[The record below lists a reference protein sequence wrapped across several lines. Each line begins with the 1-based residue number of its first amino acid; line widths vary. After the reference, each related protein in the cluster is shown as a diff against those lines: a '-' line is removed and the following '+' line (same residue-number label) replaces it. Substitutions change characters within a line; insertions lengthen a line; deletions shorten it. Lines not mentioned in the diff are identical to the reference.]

1 MSMSFAKALAYL
13 NISERSIVTIQGVN
27 SPEHLASVM
36 GTVLGN
42 CIFTDIYLTNSPEL
56 CLKQIKETKSKIIV
70 CDTYKRLRA

>member
-56 CLKQIKETKSKIIV
+56 CLK
-70 CDTYKRLRA
+70 